1 MRIGVRPAA
10 DSVEILVDDQGPGIP
25 PDARELVFER
35 FFRLDESRTRA
46 GGGAGLGLAIVRQLV
61 ELHGGAV
68 HIEDASGGGAR
79 FVVRL
84 PYRKQ
89 GQA

>member
-10 DSVEILVDDQGPGIP
+10 DSVEILVDDQGPGVP

-35 FFRLDESRTRA
+35 FFRLDESRSRA
-46 GGGAGLGLAIVRQLV
+46 GGGAGLGLAIVRQFV
-61 ELHGGAV
+61 ELHGGSIR
-68 HIEDASGGGAR
+68 IEDSPGGGAR

-84 PYRKQ
+84 PHGK
-89 GQA
+89 